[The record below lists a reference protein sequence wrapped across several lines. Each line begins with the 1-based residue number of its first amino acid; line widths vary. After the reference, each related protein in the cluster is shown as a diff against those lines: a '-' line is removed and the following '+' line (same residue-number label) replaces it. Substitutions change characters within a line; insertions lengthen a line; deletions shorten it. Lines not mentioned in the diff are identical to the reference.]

1 VSGAQKGLPFLFS
14 TFQSVESGGVAMSL
28 QAILY
33 HKGTRVFAIS
43 PTATLA
49 DVVQQLVT
57 HNCGALV
64 VCADE
69 DCTRMVGIISERDI
83 MRAWSARHT
92 PLDQLRVSEIMTRE
106 VATGAP
112 SDSVQDAM
120 GVMTERRIRHLPI
133 VDDRGG
139 LLGIVSIGDL
149 VKNQHDQLAMENH
162 YLKSYI
168 QS

>member
-1 VSGAQKGLPFLFS
+1 
-14 TFQSVESGGVAMSL
+14 
-28 QAILY
+28 
-33 HKGTRVFAIS
+33 
-43 PTATLA
+43 
-49 DVVQQLVT
+49 
-57 HNCGALV
+57 
-64 VCADE
+64 
-69 DCTRMVGIISERDI
+69 
-83 MRAWSARHT
+83 
-92 PLDQLRVSEIMTRE
+92 MTRD

-133 VDDRGG
+133 VDDHGE

-149 VKNQHDQLAMENH
+149 VKNQFDQLAMENH